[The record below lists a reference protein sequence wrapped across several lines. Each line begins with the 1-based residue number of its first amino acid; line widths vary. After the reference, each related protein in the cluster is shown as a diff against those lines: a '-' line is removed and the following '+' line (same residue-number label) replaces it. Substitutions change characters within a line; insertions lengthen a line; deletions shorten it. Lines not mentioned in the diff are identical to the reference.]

1 MKNNLFKKKTLSG
14 VSTPLFFLA
23 LFFGGFSFDS
33 IPLTPINDAPRR
45 DKGSSILSLEE
56 ADAIGRQIWINEC
69 RGTLEGLASW
79 NDGEEFASLGIGH
92 FIWYPV
98 GKSGPFKETF
108 PDLLLLFRERGVKLP
123 EWLQWSS
130 EGSPPGCPWTSSTHL
145 AKEFSTPKM
154 EELRQLL
161 AATVPHQVA
170 FIVKRV
176 EQFVS
181 VRFSEETTSDK
192 GLKDKFNIL
201 MRSPGGIYAVIDYI
215 HFKGEG
221 SAPQEN
227 YRGVGWGFIQ
237 VLEAMPKEI
246 TSENAVEEFV
256 RAAKQ
261 VLYERVQ
268 NAPKERG
275 EERWL
280 KGWYSRVDTYI
291 TTEKK
296 RQ

>member
-1 MKNNLFKKKTLSG
+1 
-14 VSTPLFFLA
+14 
-23 LFFGGFSFDS
+23 
-33 IPLTPINDAPRR
+33 
-45 DKGSSILSLEE
+45 
-56 ADAIGRQIWINEC
+56 
-69 RGTLEGLASW
+69 
-79 NDGEEFASLGIGH
+79 
-92 FIWYPV
+92 
-98 GKSGPFKETF
+98 
-108 PDLLLLFRERGVKLP
+108 
-123 EWLQWSS
+123 
-130 EGSPPGCPWTSSTHL
+130 
-145 AKEFSTPKM
+145 M